1 MARRNIACIGEC
13 MVELISA
20 RGDSQLLER
29 RYGGD
34 TLNTCVYLARLL
46 KSSAQLHYITR
57 LGDDRFS
64 RWMIE
69 AWQGE
74 GIDCSMVEQAHG
86 RLPGLYIVDT
96 DAAGERSFFYWRSE
110 APVRELFRS
119 TGKEVAARLAKFHVL
134 YLTGIT
140 LAVLSHEGRTRT
152 IDLME
157 SCRAGG
163 GLVAYDTNH
172 RARLW
177 NEPADAVLWNSR
189 AIAASTL
196 VLPSSDDLKR
206 LFGEDLSSERWL
218 DRLSHLGAREAV
230 LKTGGESAWILNGE
244 TRNTLPLEKL
254 AAPFDTTGAGDSFNA
269 GYLAARLSGAKPENA
284 VALGHRLASIVV
296 MHPGAIIPIDA
307 MREFNPTMASS
318 KA

>member
-13 MVELISA
+13 MVELVPA
-20 RGDSQLLER
+20 GGNPQMFEQH
-29 RYGGD
+29 YGGD

-46 KSSAQLHYITR
+46 KSQAQLHYVTR

-64 RWMIE
+64 RWMVE
-69 AWQGE
+69 CWQAE
-74 GIDCSMVEQAHG
+74 GIDCSMVEHAQS
-86 RLPGLYIVDT
+86 RLPGLYIIDT
-96 DAAGERSFFYWRSE
+96 DAAGERSFSYWRSE

-119 TGKEVAARLAKFHVL
+119 TGKEVTARLSKFDVL

-140 LAVLSHEGRTRT
+140 LAVLSGEGRAQA

-177 NEPADAVLWNSR
+177 QDPADAVLWNSR
-189 AIAASTL
+189 AIAAATT

-206 LFGEDLSSERWL
+206 LFGEDLSDERWL
-218 DRLSHLGAREAV
+218 ERLAHLGAREAV
-230 LKTGGESAWILNGE
+230 LKTGGESARVLDGE
-244 TRNTLPLEKL
+244 SRITLPLEKL
-254 AAPFDTTGAGDSFNA
+254 PRLVDTTGAGDSFNA
-269 GYLAARLSGAKPENA
+269 GYLAARIAGAKPHSA
-284 VALGHRLASIVV
+284 VALGHRLASVV
-296 MHPGAIIPIDA
+296 IMHKGAVISSEA
-307 MREFNPTMASS
+307 MPEFTV
-318 KA
+318 